1 MIKEIQIIEIEKN
14 LNEVFSYLIQEDLD
28 KSSPTFEWDLTNEK
42 IKKSTK
48 NIKTVEQAKAY
59 LDIVFKMFKKVPKKI
74 KYKLLKYFFISLVG
88 IIGYSQLF
96 DYSEKNAPELKDEIS
111 LMKNDL
117 KSADKIIKKKKF
129 FSIPKKTSE
138 EGKLSLKKE
147 EGEYGETGE
156 PVLVAYDIKDK
167 SITIG
172 WGHAE
177 RKSFSQ
183 YKVGDVISRK
193 RAEELFKQDLK
204 AAEDAVNDVF
214 KAWKDKGI
222 EFYIDQDM
230 YDAMV
235 SMAFNMGRSGF
246 RSTDFIQLVKKGKY
260 EEAKERILTTNVTH
274 EGHIERRERESEM
287 FGKQLDKNPFIVSK
301 IDNRVN
307 ISENYKKRLKKLAGI
322 I

>member
-1 MIKEIQIIEIEKN
+1 MIKEIQIIEIEKK
-14 LNEVFSYLIQEDLD
+14 LNEVFSYLIQEDSD
-28 KSSPTFEWDLTNEK
+28 KPSPTFEWDLTNEK

-48 NIKTVEQAKAY
+48 NLKTLEQVQAY
-59 LDIVFKMFKKVPKKI
+59 LEIVFKKINKVPKNLRYKI
-74 KYKLLKYFFISLVG
+74 LKYFFISLAG

-111 LMKNDL
+111 LIKNDL
-117 KSADKIIKKKKF
+117 KSTEKF
-129 FSIPKKTSE
+129 FYIPKKTSE
-138 EGKLSLKKE
+138 KGKLLLKKE
-147 EGEYGETGE
+147 EGEYVETGE
-156 PVLVAYDIKDK
+156 PVLVAYDIQDK

-214 KAWKDKGI
+214 TSWKDKGI
-222 EFYIDQDM
+222 EFYIDQNM

-246 RSTDFIQLVKKGKY
+246 RSTDFIQLVKQGKY

-274 EGHIERRERESEM
+274 DGHITRRERESEM

>member
-1 MIKEIQIIEIEKN
+1 MIKEIQIIEIEKK
-14 LNEVFSYLIQEDLD
+14 LNEVFSYLIQEDSD
-28 KSSPTFEWDLTNEK
+28 KPSPTFEWDLTNEK

-48 NIKTVEQAKAY
+48 NLKTLEQVQAY
-59 LDIVFKMFKKVPKKI
+59 LEIVFKKINKVPKNLRHKI
-74 KYKLLKYFFISLVG
+74 LKYFFISLAG

-111 LMKNDL
+111 LIKNDL

-147 EGEYGETGE
+147 EGKNAGE

-214 KAWKDKGI
+214 KSWKDKDI

-246 RSTDFIQLVKKGKY
+246 RNTDFIQLVKQGKY

-274 EGHIERRERESEM
+274 EGHITRRERESEM
-287 FGKQLDKNPFIVSK
+287 FGKQLDKNPFIASK
-301 IDNRVN
+301 IDNKIN
-307 ISENYKKRLKKLAGI
+307 ISEGYKKRLKKLAGI